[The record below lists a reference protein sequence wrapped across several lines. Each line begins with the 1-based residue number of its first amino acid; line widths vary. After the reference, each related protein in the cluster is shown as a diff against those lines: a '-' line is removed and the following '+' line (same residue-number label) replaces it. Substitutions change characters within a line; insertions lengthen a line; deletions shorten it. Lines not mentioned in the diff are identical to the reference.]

1 MLRAA
6 PRPWMLLLWPLT
18 ACGDEPSPAPP
29 TPALQLALPTPVDRD
44 PRPEVLSVELAAQP
58 TRVALGEGR
67 TPLLWTYG
75 GSVPGPLLRVPK
87 GGTIEVDFVNTLTAS
102 TTVHWHGLRVPNL
115 QDGVVFLGVAPI
127 YPGQRQRYTLPAPD
141 AGLYWYH
148 PHVMSAQQ
156 LGAGLYGAILVDEAP
171 GVEPDWADEEVV
183 LVLSD
188 LDLDAQGEL
197 ADPQTGGELGTL
209 FGREGEVLLV
219 NGRVRPE
226 LTATVGQR
234 QRWRL
239 LNAAR
244 SRYYAL
250 SLPGHRWWIV
260 GGDGGLADAPVEAER
275 LLLVPGQR
283 LDVIVEPTT
292 PGTVP
297 LSWVPYDRGYGSVEF
312 RDPEVLLEYRVAEG
326 GVATGEAPQAPPVV
340 PPRIETTTSTRVV
353 LHLTQ
358 SPPGEPL
365 RLGINGRSGHD
376 IPPIHAHVGDTFEF
390 RVVNDMAF
398 SHPFHLHGF
407 FFEALDARGQPAVPR
422 VLLDT
427 VDVPREQERTFRVH
441 FEGRPGMW
449 MYHCHILDHADAGMM
464 GMIML
469 GERH

>member
-1 MLRAA
+1 
-6 PRPWMLLLWPLT
+6 
-18 ACGDEPSPAPP
+18 
-29 TPALQLALPTPVDRD
+29 
-44 PRPEVLSVELAAQP
+44 
-58 TRVALGEGR
+58 
-67 TPLLWTYG
+67 
-75 GSVPGPLLRVPK
+75 
-87 GGTIEVDFVNTLTAS
+87 
-102 TTVHWHGLRVPNL
+102 
-115 QDGVVFLGVAPI
+115 
-127 YPGQRQRYTLPAPD
+127 
-141 AGLYWYH
+141 
-148 PHVMSAQQ
+148 
-156 LGAGLYGAILVDEAP
+156 
-171 GVEPDWADEEVV
+171 
-183 LVLSD
+183 
-188 LDLDAQGEL
+188 
-197 ADPQTGGELGTL
+197 
-209 FGREGEVLLV
+209 
-219 NGRVRPE
+219 
-226 LTATVGQR
+226 
-234 QRWRL
+234 
-239 LNAAR
+239 
-244 SRYYAL
+244 
-250 SLPGHRWWIV
+250 
-260 GGDGGLADAPVEAER
+260 
-275 LLLVPGQR
+275 VPGQR

-365 RLGINGRSGHD
+365 RLGIHARSGHD
-376 IPPIHAHVGDTFEF
+376 IPPLHAPLGDTFEF
-390 RVVNDMAF
+390 RVVHHMAF